1 MGMELHEPESSCSS
15 HAEGLDIFRE
25 CGTEIAVQLSEASD
39 SASSSECSE
48 ASQQERQEEGINSA
62 NLPTAMLIARYITN
76 MKLASPEVLRA
87 TSPGFALRGFGWAL
101 RRPQTKDL
109 FSRSWPVQYIQ
120 TFWSHSWHGKTAMK
134 MLVLLLSYNGP
145 AAVIL
150 GTLAAAVMFAFN
162 SYGYLPAYSKAVVM
176 LEGDELDEHQ
186 PMEYLDMAPWALG
199 AGCIVSILVLFLWPA
214 PGSIFVDRICIHQ
227 EDPDLKGKGIISI
240 GGFIRYSRDMMVLWD
255 STYVE
260 RLWCIFELAAFLRS
274 QDDDPSKRLCVRPT
288 FLGPCV
294 FALYVSWAV
303 GCLTSFLLLDTSLVI
318 LIMWMFGFLVVLAVF
333 GHALRSHQRSIHQ
346 MLHQLK
352 EFRIENTKSQCCT
365 MGHRNPHDQNPL
377 TCDRE
382 ILMQCIAE
390 WFGNVE
396 KFEEEVRSRV
406 RIALEK
412 GLGNAGMPYLWGI
425 AAVCPFMWTQLDAI
439 AGRLRAGRGD
449 WAAKIAIYTVVA
461 WLGIVPLVLPL
472 AFTLTKQFRRRR
484 RWIICDL
491 GVTVMVTAAVVL
503 FIVLLYLIY
512 AGVAMLV
519 PIRFLG
525 PSIYAVVLSVVGF
538 LTWRHQSWRFA
549 RWANEQI
556 HEGHSACAPADDG
569 DDAGKQ

>member
-1 MGMELHEPESSCSS
+1 MGMELHEPESACSS

-39 SASSSECSE
+39 SASSSECSK
-48 ASQQERQEEGINSA
+48 ASQQERQEEGVNSA

-199 AGCIVSILVLFLWPA
+199 AGC
-214 PGSIFVDRICIHQ
+214 
-227 EDPDLKGKGIISI
+227 KGIISI
-240 GGFIRYSRDMMVLWD
+240 GGFIRYSRDMMVLRD

-294 FALYVSWAV
+294 FALYVSWA
-303 GCLTSFLLLDTSLVI
+303 
-318 LIMWMFGFLVVLAVF
+318 
-333 GHALRSHQRSIHQ
+333 
-346 MLHQLK
+346 

-377 TCDRE
+377 TCDR
-382 ILMQCIAE
+382 
-390 WFGNVE
+390 E

-449 WAAKIAIYTVVA
+449 W
-461 WLGIVPLVLPL
+461 VLPL
-472 AFTLTKQFRRRR
+472 AFTLTKRFRRRR
-484 RWIICDL
+484 SWIICDL

-538 LTWRHQSWRFA
+538 LTWRHQRLVLSRVGGSLA
-549 RWANEQI
+549 GRTSKSMKGTVLVLLQMTEMTLANN
-556 HEGHSACAPADDG
+556 DFL
-569 DDAGKQ
+569 